1 MSKYNYFKSPDT
13 SAKLV
18 CAACYL
24 TGGIAGLIY
33 SIANGT
39 YKDATFFRFHFL
51 QAIMLG
57 IIQIFISMGG
67 GILVSTLT
75 GILSL
80 FGSATAPISGA
91 ISDIFILALNIISKL
106 FLLCALVGIVQSLRG
121 KNLELPG
128 ISILVRQNM
137 R

>member
-1 MSKYNYFKSPDT
+1 MSKYNYFKSPDA

-33 SIANGT
+33 SLANGT
-39 YKDATFFRFHFL
+39 YKNATFFRFHFL
-51 QAIMLG
+51 QAIFLG
-57 IIQIFISMGG
+57 IIQVFISMGG
-67 GILVSTLT
+67 SIMIDTLA

-80 FGSATAPISGA
+80 FGSATAPISSA
-91 ISDIFILALNIISKL
+91 VTNVFILVLNVISKV
-106 FLLCALVGIVQSLRG
+106 FMLCALVGIVQSLRG

>member
-51 QAIMLG
+51 QAIM
-57 IIQIFISMGG
+57 
-67 GILVSTLT
+67 LVSTLT